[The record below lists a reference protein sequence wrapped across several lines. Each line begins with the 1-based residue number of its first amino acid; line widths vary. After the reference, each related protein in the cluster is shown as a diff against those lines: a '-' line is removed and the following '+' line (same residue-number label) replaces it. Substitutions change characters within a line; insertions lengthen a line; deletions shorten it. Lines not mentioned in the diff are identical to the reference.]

1 MSPQLEICFNQE
13 VNRPESQMD
22 LFKAALLI
30 AGIEYPDL
38 EVERYVHEI
47 RKWADDIRRTLTID
61 LNIRYTLS
69 HINHYLYTELGFTGN
84 SDDYYDPRNSFL
96 NEVMDRRLGTPIT
109 LSVIYMEIGRQLKL
123 PIHGV
128 SFPGHFL
135 VKLSQGQNQ
144 LVMDPFNGAM
154 PLSDED
160 LVERLEE
167 LYNQQVDDVAPFLST
182 ATKRDVLIRM
192 LMNLKN
198 IYKQENQGEKTLA
211 TMNKILT
218 VDPGMIDEYLER
230 GLLLNKLEC
239 HHAALK
245 DLSHYL
251 SKKPDSEEA
260 EVVRQLILDLQ
271 KEHRQL
277 N

>member
-96 NEVMDRRLGTPIT
+96 N
-109 LSVIYMEIGRQLKL
+109 
-123 PIHGV
+123 
-128 SFPGHFL
+128 
-135 VKLSQGQNQ
+135 
-144 LVMDPFNGAM
+144 
-154 PLSDED
+154 
-160 LVERLEE
+160 
-167 LYNQQVDDVAPFLST
+167 
-182 ATKRDVLIRM
+182 
-192 LMNLKN
+192 
-198 IYKQENQGEKTLA
+198 
-211 TMNKILT
+211 
-218 VDPGMIDEYLER
+218 
-230 GLLLNKLEC
+230 
-239 HHAALK
+239 
-245 DLSHYL
+245 
-251 SKKPDSEEA
+251 
-260 EVVRQLILDLQ
+260 
-271 KEHRQL
+271 
-277 N
+277 